1 MRLQDRI
8 SPPPRTPKGCSGA
21 LRPHHWLQKV
31 QAGSVRGLAVT
42 SLKRSPYFPD
52 LPTVRGRCT
61 ANERDELAP
70 LCMTRKEHSE
80 RRLGFGH
87 DRFPVATG
95 SPQPLWILIRE

>member
-1 MRLQDRI
+1 MIRQQHAD
-8 SPPPRTPKGCSGA
+8 A
-21 LRPHHWLQKV
+21 PHAICL
-31 QAGSVRGLAVT
+31 
-42 SLKRSPYFPD
+42 
-52 LPTVRGRCT
+52 LPTRRERPGRRR
-61 ANERDELAP
+61 AAHERDERAP